1 MLSLHIDTA
10 RGWRGGQGQVKY
22 TVLGLRQRGDR
33 AVLVAHPDG
42 ELFKRMSEGL
52 DLVPLAPRNEVDLA
66 AAWRLARVLKQFG
79 PDVIQAHDPHGV
91 SMAATAL
98 AISSPTPRPPLIAT
112 RRVDFHIAHNSF
124 SRWKYGQVD
133 RFIAITGAI
142 ADMLVADGVP
152 REKIALVN
160 EGVDV
165 ERIAQLPA
173 ANVHAEC
180 FLPVNSPV
188 VGNVAALVPHKGQH
202 YLIEAAAIV
211 VRQVPDVRFV
221 VLGEGELR
229 EQLEREI
236 KQKHLERHVF
246 LAGFRSNPVELTKSF
261 DVFVM
266 SSVTEGLCTALVD
279 AMAASRPAVA
289 TTAGGIPEVV
299 VDGETGFLVPPK
311 DPNAMADRIVQL
323 LKDDALRRRMG
334 EAGLARARERFTV
347 ERMVEETNAVYEGAV
362 GTRREAGTARRAER
376 G

>member
-133 RFIAITGAI
+133 HFIAITGAI

-279 AMAASRPAVA
+279 AMAASKPAVA

-299 VDGETGFLVPPK
+299 VHGETGFLVPPK
-311 DPNAMADRIVQL
+311 DPKAMAERIVQL

-347 ERMVEETNAVYEGAV
+347 ERMVEATNAVYERAV
-362 GTRREAGTARRAER
+362 GTRREAGTGRRAER